1 MILPLVLSVVLA
13 SGVYLT
19 FEGLVRP
26 RAAEARAPRW
36 TAAGDFLIRAGLR
49 DVTPRDFILFSVGAA
64 VVAAL
69 SAQLVLGWIVL
80 SLVAGGV
87 ALLGP
92 YSYYLRRHNR
102 RRALVQDSLVDAIEH
117 VRDGIRAGLS
127 VPQALS
133 SLARSGPEPLRG
145 DFAALTRD
153 TRVLGFAHALVVLRD
168 RLADPVFDVV
178 ATALILNDRV
188 GGRQVSEV
196 LDRLADA
203 SRAQL
208 RIQQEV
214 RAQQARTVL
223 SARIVAAAPLV
234 ALLGLRAS
242 NPRYLQIFD
251 SLGGQL
257 ILLGCALCV
266 ALGYV
271 AMLTLTRLPEQRRVL
286 IR

>member
-1 MILPLVLSVVLA
+1 MILPVFLSVLLA

-19 FEGLVRP
+19 FDGLVRP
-26 RAAEARAPRW
+26 RPRVASAPRS
-36 TAAGDFLIRAGLR
+36 TRATDFLIRAGLR
-49 DVTPRDFILFSVGAA
+49 DVTPRDFILFSLGAG
-64 VVAAL
+64 VVAGV
-69 SAQLVLGWIVL
+69 SAQLVLGWVVL
-80 SLVAGGV
+80 SLVAAAAGLV
-87 ALLGP
+87 GP
-92 YSYYLRRHNR
+92 YAYYLRRHNR
-102 RRALVQDSLVDAIEH
+102 RRTLVQDSLVDAIEH

-127 VPQALS
+127 VPQALG
-133 SLARSGPEPLRG
+133 SLARSGPEPLRAE
-145 DFAALTRD
+145 FSALTRD
-153 TRVLGFAHALVVLRD
+153 TRLLGFEPALLALRD

-178 ATALILNDRV
+178 ATALIFNDRL

-208 RIQQEV
+208 RIQQDI

-234 ALLGLRAS
+234 ALIGLRAS

-257 ILLGCALCV
+257 ILLACAV
-266 ALGYV
+266 GVGLGYI

-286 IR
+286 VR